1 MYFIFNKKLKIKL
14 TIILLINEDIFINC
28 LKFVIIIEK
37 IQLFIIFTLLYLPDK
52 KEMQNYYILQH
63 TIVIAWNTCEIVFFN
78 S

>member
-1 MYFIFNKKLKIKL
+1 MYFIFNKQLRIKL

-37 IQLFIIFTLLYLPDK
+37 IQLIKIFTLLYLPDK

-63 TIVIAWNTCEIVFFN
+63 TIVIA
-78 S
+78 